1 MTKPKKLSIHQLLQ
15 DIQLTTMDLPTQ
27 PPLLSNLS
35 MVLLL
40 QLLLMPLLMLPL
52 LNLYTKEHRMVKIL
66 LNLILTHGF
75 ILTLTHTSIDFLT
88 EESRMLQRETHIP
101 HHKVKLHLQLHG
113 TKLINSTKLP
123 IKHSVT
129 MKLLLSHIKLPVE
142 RKLLQPEVHTLHLQ
156 VISQIQLY
164 GLKHIANLL
173 KQTHRTKSLPLQS
186 KSQLLKRSL
195 ML

>member
-27 PPLLSNLS
+27 PPLLSTLS
-35 MVLLL
+35 MVL
-40 QLLLMPLLMLPL
+40 QLLLPMPLLMLL
-52 LNLYTKEHRMVKIL
+52 SLNLYTKEHRMVKIL

-88 EESRMLQRETHIP
+88 EESRMLQKETHTP

-113 TKLINSTKLP
+113 TKLTHKHTHLAFQNTKIHMMSGLEKIQPHQENLLLLHKIKLNHHQHHGIRLMVLVSMIQIKRSTKP
-123 IKHSVT
+123 
-129 MKLLLSHIKLPVE
+129 
-142 RKLLQPEVHTLHLQ
+142 
-156 VISQIQLY
+156 
-164 GLKHIANLL
+164 
-173 KQTHRTKSLPLQS
+173 QS

>member
-15 DIQLTTMDLPTQ
+15 DIQLTTTDLPTQ

-40 QLLLMPLLMLPL
+40 LLPMPLLMLLL
-52 LNLYTKEHRMVKIL
+52 LNLYTKEHKTVKIL

-88 EESRMLQRETHIP
+88 EESRMLQKETHTP

-129 MKLLLSHIKLPVE
+129 MKLLLSHIKLPAE
-142 RKLLQPEVHTLHLQ
+142 RKLLQSEVHTLHL
-156 VISQIQLY
+156 
-164 GLKHIANLL
+164 
-173 KQTHRTKSLPLQS
+173 
-186 KSQLLKRSL
+186 
-195 ML
+195 

>member
-15 DIQLTTMDLPTQ
+15 DIHLTTMDLPTQ
-27 PPLLSNLS
+27 PPQLSNLS

-40 QLLLMPLLMLPL
+40 LLPMPLLMLL
-52 LNLYTKEHRMVKIL
+52 SLNLYTKEHKMVKIL

-88 EESRMLQRETHIP
+88 EESRMHQRETHTP

-113 TKLINSTKLP
+113 TKLTHKHTHLAFQNSKIHMMSGLEKIQPHQENLLLLHKIKLNHHQHHGIRLMVLVSMIQIKRSTKP
-123 IKHSVT
+123 
-129 MKLLLSHIKLPVE
+129 
-142 RKLLQPEVHTLHLQ
+142 
-156 VISQIQLY
+156 
-164 GLKHIANLL
+164 
-173 KQTHRTKSLPLQS
+173 QS